1 VGSDVAGYG
10 QVPRHAAARLK
21 TVVTVPRRKLGAH
34 GPEVSAIGLG
44 CMGMSDF
51 YGKADEKESIATIRA
66 AIDHGISFIDTGDF
80 YGCGH
85 NEMLIGKAIRGQ
97 RDKVFLSV
105 KFGALRNHDG
115 RIIGFDAR
123 PDSIRNFLS
132 YSLRRLGTDYIDLYF
147 PSRVD
152 PNVPLED
159 VIGTLGDLVSEGK
172 LRCIGLSEASA
183 ATVRRAQALHPLAA
197 LQIEYSLFS
206 RDIEDEVLPVLR
218 ELDVACVAYGV
229 FSRGLLGGVITG
241 PDWFGAGDF
250 RPRMPRF
257 ESGNL
262 ESNLRVVE
270 KIRVFAEERGMTAA
284 QLVLAWVLSRGE
296 GIIPLVG
303 TRRRRYLEQAIG
315 CFDFSLSEKEWAEL
329 EDVVPRGSAAGSRY
343 PEPLMKQL
351 DG

>member
-1 VGSDVAGYG
+1 M
-10 QVPRHAAARLK
+10 
-21 TVVTVPRRKLGAH
+21 TVPTRRLGAR

-51 YGKADEKESIATIRA
+51 YGKADRKESIATIHA
-66 AIDHGISFIDTGDF
+66 AIEHGVSFIDTGDF

-85 NEMLIGKAIRGQ
+85 NEMLIGEAIRGQ

-152 PNVPLED
+152 PKVPIED

-172 LRCIGLSEASA
+172 LRCAGLSEASA
-183 ATVRRAQALHPLAA
+183 ATVRRAHALHPLAA

-206 RDIEDEVLPVLR
+206 RDIEDEVLPALR
-218 ELDVACVAYGV
+218 ELGIACVAYGV
-229 FSRGLLGGVITG
+229 FSRGLLGGDVSG

-250 RPRMPRF
+250 RPHMPRF
-257 ESGNL
+257 EGGNL
-262 ESNLRVVE
+262 ESNLKVVE
-270 KIRVFAEERGMTAA
+270 KIRAFAEARGMTTA
-284 QLVLAWVLSRGE
+284 QLVLAWVLSRDE

-303 TRRRRYLEQAIG
+303 TRRRQHLEQAIG
-315 CFDFSLSEKEWAEL
+315 CFEFALSDREWQEL
-329 EDVVPRGSAAGSRY
+329 EAAVPRGSAAGSRY

>member
-1 VGSDVAGYG
+1 M
-10 QVPRHAAARLK
+10 
-21 TVVTVPRRKLGAH
+21 TVPTRRLGAR

-51 YGKADEKESIATIRA
+51 YGKADRKESIATIHA
-66 AIDHGISFIDTGDF
+66 AIDHGVSFIDTGDF

-85 NEMLIGKAIRGQ
+85 NEMLIGEAIRGQ

-152 PNVPLED
+152 PKVPIED
-159 VIGTLGDLVSEGK
+159 VMGTLGDLVSEGK
-172 LRCIGLSEASA
+172 LRCAGLSEASA
-183 ATVRRAQALHPLAA
+183 ATVRRAHALHPLAA

-206 RDIEDEVLPVLR
+206 RDIEDEVLPALR
-218 ELDVACVAYGV
+218 ELGIACVAYGV
-229 FSRGLLGGVITG
+229 FSRGLLGGDVSG

-250 RPRMPRF
+250 RPHMPRF
-257 ESGNL
+257 EGGNL
-262 ESNLRVVE
+262 ESNLKIVE
-270 KIRVFAEERGMTAA
+270 KIRAFAGARGMTTA

-303 TRRRRYLEQAIG
+303 TRRRRHLEQAIG
-315 CFDFSLSEKEWAEL
+315 CFEFTLSDGEWQEL
-329 EDVVPRGSAAGSRY
+329 EAAVPRGSAAGSRY